1 MLYNEETS
9 NYYTETAVRR
19 YFKTM
24 IGENFTVNAHIYMTE
39 VGHNNS
45 DLAAVTITD
54 GNDVL
59 VLKYNINQGGNLIIA
74 TGNSALESSA
84 EFAISGFWWTGK
96 KHVPAADGA
105 LGETEMAF
113 RIVKCGSALY
123 LFNNDGVMKAY
134 FNKDGIHLVNG
145 TTIVWG
151 SEKLSDVND
160 DIKKLF
166 TTGNQMAVGV
176 FTYRSSGLKA
186 EFAFDY
192 SSDVQDVYTSDIGY
206 GALSVTLGENCKLAD
221 EYPVK
226 DGYGMGEIVQI
237 GVKIKNAKDAVM
249 QMIVTDKNG
258 TRLISGKYD
267 WSNDCITFT
276 FEYSGGDTDVK
287 VIVLDNGGLQWS
299 EEWGEFNP
307 SKDNTR
313 IEEVA
318 P

>member
-1 MLYNEETS
+1 
-9 NYYTETAVRR
+9 
-19 YFKTM
+19 
-24 IGENFTVNAHIYMTE
+24 
-39 VGHNNS
+39 
-45 DLAAVTITD
+45 
-54 GNDVL
+54 
-59 VLKYNINQGGNLIIA
+59 
-74 TGNSALESSA
+74 
-84 EFAISGFWWTGK
+84 
-96 KHVPAADGA
+96 
-105 LGETEMAF
+105 
-113 RIVKCGSALY
+113 
-123 LFNNDGVMKAY
+123 
-134 FNKDGIHLVNG
+134 
-145 TTIVWG
+145 
-151 SEKLSDVND
+151 
-160 DIKKLF
+160 
-166 TTGNQMAVGV
+166 MAVGV

-206 GALSVTLGENCKLAD
+206 GALSVTLGENCKIAD
-221 EYPVK
+221 AYPVK